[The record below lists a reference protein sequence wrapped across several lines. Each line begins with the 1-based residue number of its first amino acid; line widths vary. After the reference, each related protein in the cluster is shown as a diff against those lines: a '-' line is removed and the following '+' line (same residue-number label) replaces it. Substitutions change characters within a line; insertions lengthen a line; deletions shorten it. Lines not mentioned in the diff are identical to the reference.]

1 MAGLERLIELGE
13 LPNGHA
19 GRAESQEKPK
29 GGSEGKYGQDRAKQR
44 VAQKCRGNFVI
55 HGLNPLKAGLFR
67 QGENAADS
75 GAKSRE
81 WAETYPKDFRNQGL
95 NWGVLVRDFEA
106 ELRISGSP
114 DGPRRHLYQRQI
126 GLCRNR
132 RQGFVYAAP

>member
-1 MAGLERLIELGE
+1 M
-13 LPNGHA
+13 
-19 GRAESQEKPK
+19 
-29 GGSEGKYGQDRAKQR
+29 
-44 VAQKCRGNFVI
+44 I

-95 NWGVLVRDFEA
+95 NWGVLVRQFEA

-114 DGPRRHLYQRQI
+114 GARAGAFTSAGSACVVIDAKPPPTLRLDRR
-126 GLCRNR
+126 
-132 RQGFVYAAP
+132 APPFLT